1 MIVSGERI
9 QQLCDIYLGTNE
21 DFNYNPLI
29 KKQTFKHCII
39 NNINNNYNN
48 PYLIFCY
55 THNLSILSNK
65 INFFMNDFIL
75 LTHNSDGEIKNSNE
89 VQNILKCEKL
99 KKWYGQNICFN
110 HVKLYFLPI
119 GIANSMWA
127 HGNISLFQNELF
139 MTDLHIKKKQ
149 IYFNFNIDTNKI
161 KRQVCFNQLK
171 NKLIWCNNLSYLDY
185 LKLLKEYEFCICP
198 EGNGV
203 DTHRLWE
210 CLYLKVV
217 PIVIK
222 SEFTNI
228 LIKNNISLVVLN
240 QWSDLSTNNLI
251 YNNYNFDNIN
261 FKKIININSYITD
274 IYSN

>member
-89 VQNILKCEKL
+89 VLNILKCEKL

-139 MTDLHIKKKQ
+139 MTDLHIKK
-149 IYFNFNIDTNKI
+149 NKYI
-161 KRQVCFNQLK
+161 LT
-171 NKLIWCNNLSYLDY
+171 L
-185 LKLLKEYEFCICP
+185 
-198 EGNGV
+198 
-203 DTHRLWE
+203 
-210 CLYLKVV
+210 
-217 PIVIK
+217 
-222 SEFTNI
+222 I
-228 LIKNNISLVVLN
+228 LIQIK
-240 QWSDLSTNNLI
+240 
-251 YNNYNFDNIN
+251 
-261 FKKIININSYITD
+261 
-274 IYSN
+274 

>member
-89 VQNILKCEKL
+89 VLNILKCEKL

-139 MTDLHIKKKQ
+139 MNYLHIKKKQ

>member
-1 MIVSGERI
+1 MA
-9 QQLCDIYLGTNE
+9 T
-21 DFNYNPLI
+21 
-29 KKQTFKHCII
+29 I
-39 NNINNNYNN
+39 NKVID
-48 PYLIFCY
+48 
-55 THNLSILSNK
+55 S
-65 INFFMNDFIL
+65 
-75 LTHNSDGEIKNSNE
+75 
-89 VQNILKCEKL
+89 
-99 KKWYGQNICFN
+99 
-110 HVKLYFLPI
+110 
-119 GIANSMWA
+119 
-127 HGNISLFQNELF
+127 
-139 MTDLHIKKKQ
+139 KQ

-228 LIKNNISLVVLN
+228 LIKKCHLKNKYKQLKRNQQLKINQQLRKIQQLELVK
-240 QWSDLSTNNLI
+240 I
-251 YNNYNFDNIN
+251 
-261 FKKIININSYITD
+261 KK
-274 IYSN
+274 